1 VKTIRPQQIHF
12 WSTQY
17 GVKTG
22 IAFLLLILIGSGC
35 KAPDIIGRPYGNFTA
50 YYNGFYNAE
59 RVFEN
64 GFNNLNRTNQE
75 VDRNHY
81 LPLFVKTTGASAS
94 RDFEDAVLKSA
105 DLLREH
111 PDSKWVDD
119 ALLLIGKAYYY
130 QENYVGSTQKF
141 REVIELESKLEDE
154 GRFWLARSL
163 ITSGAFESALDELN
177 AAITGEELDRKWA
190 SQYQLLLADLNVQQD
205 NWEATATYL
214 TDAIPDI
221 KDKDLAARAQFL
233 LGQVSE
239 KLGRYEDAVA
249 AFEDVRDFRPI
260 YELDYAARFSA
271 IRVDGMYV
279 DPEGAIAEARK
290 MERDDKNFDN
300 LAEMRFL
307 RARIMQNV
315 GREDEAFDLYDELL
329 TIPEIVSGASKVK
342 GRVHYALGEL
352 YRDIDRNFMMAA
364 AHFDTAAGNLAGA
377 VSARNSS
384 RVGTA
389 AGANTQFTPEAI
401 IDATDLRDNYSK
413 YARVFGEIARYDSL
427 LWLGSLPQE
436 EYDAKI
442 MELREKEKVRLEERR
457 KILEE
462 RQRAQA
468 FRGSGGLNDL
478 NRDRGLPE
486 GKIIP
491 TLGDPTGTAGGFL
504 FHKDPIRAQEGR
516 IAFQE
521 IWGDRQLA
529 PNWRRSAALSSFSFN
544 QDETSLE
551 DATAALDALNAN
563 ILPDIDDSAV
573 PRDSVDQVLMRAS
586 RAISRYELGNVL
598 FLGMVLPDSAIVWY
612 RKVIEEDGEEP
623 VAQRA
628 LYALAEVQQSLGDL
642 QAAER
647 LYRDILARFPGSD
660 FSDGVRERL
669 GIEIEDSVTR
679 DSTELAVEAFDLA
692 LGFGDADPILAINVM
707 LGVAVDWVDYEE
719 SARALFVVGDLHL
732 RMADADSAAI
742 FAPLPLEI
750 ERHRLS
756 VLWPQKFEALP
767 DPEPLVDAGQQDSLA
782 VEPDSLEILGDIEQD
797 GADSLAVAA
806 PAAIEEA
813 AVIEEPEAAAIED
826 PKVAVIEAAEAA
838 VIEEQEA
845 AAIEAAAIEAAAIVD
860 STAITADLPDDLE
873 MAPADSS
880 LSTPTSADV
889 ETDLPGLDDEEEQK
903 EPKEEDL
910 YIEDIYSRLV
920 ATMRGNKIGLQSR
933 AILDAIVELRTPPV
947 DTTAVDSLDV
957 QPVMADSLVMQ
968 LVAIAAARADSL
980 AAADSL
986 AKVTG
991 FREVPRPQMPNA
1003 GVSDSEEGEPE
1014 NEFEEALPI
1023 KNPSADEGEPL
1034 EEEEE
1039 EEEGRESSDLK
1050 PLLPTG
1056 RPDLDAEG
1064 FSLILAQFFDIR
1076 SAQLSLR
1083 ELTTQLESTGIRLYV
1098 ITNSIGEQVEYL
1110 VGWGMFETKAEGDR
1124 ASSSFDAI
1132 LPVRRTYLHL
1142 LPTTVRRR

>member
-1 VKTIRPQQIHF
+1 MKTIRPHQIHF
-12 WSTQY
+12 WSTRY
-17 GVKTG
+17 RVKTG
-22 IAFLLLILIGSGC
+22 IVFLLLILIGSGC
-35 KAPDIIGRPYGNFTA
+35 KAPDFIGRRYGNFTA

-59 RVFEN
+59 RVFES
-64 GFNNLNRTNQE
+64 GFRNLNRTNQL

-94 RDFEDAVLKSA
+94 REFEDAVLKSA

-119 ALLLIGKAYYY
+119 ALLLIGKSYYY

-177 AAITGEELDRKWA
+177 VAITREDVNRRWA

-205 NWEATATYL
+205 NWEASATFL

-221 KDKDLAARAQFL
+221 KDNDLAARAQFL

-239 KLGRYEDAVA
+239 TLGRYEDAVA
-249 AFEDVRDFRPI
+249 AFEGVREHRPI

-279 DPEGAIAEARK
+279 DPEGAIVEARK

-307 RARIMQNV
+307 RARIMHNA
-315 GREDEAFDLYDELL
+315 GREDESFDMYEELL
-329 TIPEIVSGASKVK
+329 TVPEIISGASKVK

-352 YRDIDRNFMMAA
+352 YRDIDRNYMMAA
-364 AHFDTAAGNLAGA
+364 AHFDTAAGNLGIS
-377 VSARNSS
+377 VSARNST

-389 AGANTQFTPEAI
+389 AGANSQFTQEAI
-401 IDATDLRDNYSK
+401 TDATDLRDNYSK
-413 YARVFGEIARYDSL
+413 YARVFRDIARYDSL

-442 MELREKEKVRLEERR
+442 LELRQKEKERLEERR
-457 KILEE
+457 RILEE

-468 FRGSGGLNDL
+468 FRGTGGLNDL
-478 NRDRGLPE
+478 SLNRGLPE

-521 IWGDRQLA
+521 IWGDRPLA
-529 PNWRRSAALSSFSFN
+529 PNWRRSAALTSISFN
-544 QDETSLE
+544 QDQTSLE
-551 DATAALDALNAN
+551 DAAAELEELNADV
-563 ILPDIDDSAV
+563 LPDINDSAV
-573 PRDSVDQVLMRAS
+573 PRDSVDQVIMRAS

-628 LYALAEVQQSLGDL
+628 LYALAEVQQALGDL
-642 QAAER
+642 LAAER
-647 LYRDILARFPGSD
+647 LYQDILARFPDSD

-669 GIEIEDSVTR
+669 GIEIEGSVAR
-679 DSTELAVEAFDLA
+679 DSTELAVEAFELA
-692 LGFGDADPILAINVM
+692 LGFGDADPILSINAM

-719 SARALFVVGDLHL
+719 SSRALFAVGNLHL
-732 RMADADSAAI
+732 TMADADSAAI

-756 VLWPQKFEALP
+756 VLWPNKFDALP
-767 DPEPLVDAGQQDSLA
+767 DLETLLNAEQQDSLTVA
-782 VEPDSLEILGDIEQD
+782 SDSLEIPSDMGQES
-797 GADSLAVAA
+797 ADSLAVVS
-806 PAAIEEA
+806 
-813 AVIEEPEAAAIED
+813 AV
-826 PKVAVIEAAEAA
+826 
-838 VIEEQEA
+838 
-845 AAIEAAAIEAAAIVD
+845 IVD
-860 STAITADLPDDLE
+860 SLAVVSAVIVDSLAVVVAVDSTIARADLPEGVELV
-873 MAPADSS
+873 PADSS
-880 LSTPTSADV
+880 LSTSTSTSTSASP
-889 ETDLPGLDDEEEQK
+889 EAESALPELDDQK
-903 EPKEEDL
+903 EQEERVENL

-920 ATMRGNKIGLQSR
+920 ATMRGRKIGIQAG
-933 AILDAIVELRTPPV
+933 AILDAIVELRTPPI
-947 DTTAVDSLDV
+947 DTTAVDTLII
-957 QPVMADSLVMQ
+957 QPTMADSLVMQ

-986 AKVTG
+986 ARASG
-991 FREVPRPQMPNA
+991 FREVPRPQAPNA
-1003 GVSDSEEGEPE
+1003 AASDSAEAEP
-1014 NEFEEALPI
+1014 
-1023 KNPSADEGEPL
+1023 S
-1034 EEEEE
+1034 EEEDD

-1056 RPDLDAEG
+1056 RPDLDAVG
-1064 FSLILAQFFDIR
+1064 FSLILGHFFDIR

-1083 ELTTQLESTGIRLYV
+1083 ELTTQLDSTGIRLYV
-1098 ITNSIGEQVEYL
+1098 LTNSIGEQVEYF
-1110 VGWGMFETKAEGDR
+1110 VSWGMFETKAERDR
-1124 ASSSFDAI
+1124 AISSFDAI
-1132 LPVRRTYLHL
+1132 LPARRNYLHL

>member
-1 VKTIRPQQIHF
+1 MKTIRPHQIHF
-12 WSTQY
+12 WSTRY
-17 GVKTG
+17 RVKTG
-22 IAFLLLILIGSGC
+22 IVFLLLILIGSGC
-35 KAPDIIGRPYGNFTA
+35 KTPDFIGRPYGNFTA

-59 RVFEN
+59 RVFEV
-64 GFNNLNRTNQE
+64 GIKNLNRTNQV

-94 RDFEDAVLKSA
+94 REFEDAVLKSA

-119 ALLLIGKAYYY
+119 ALLLIGKSYYY

-177 AAITGEELDRKWA
+177 VAITREDLNRRWA
-190 SQYQLLLADLNVQQD
+190 SQYQLLLAGLNVQQD

-239 KLGRYEDAVA
+239 TLGRYEDAVA
-249 AFEDVRDFRPI
+249 AFEGVREFRPI

-279 DPEGAIAEARK
+279 DPEGAIDEARK

-307 RARIMQNV
+307 RARIMQNA
-315 GREDEAFDLYDELL
+315 GREDESFDMYEELL
-329 TIPEIVSGASKVK
+329 TVPEIISGASKVK

-352 YRDIDRNFMMAA
+352 YRDIDRNYMMAA
-364 AHFDTAAGNLAGA
+364 AHFDTAAGNLGIS
-377 VSARNSS
+377 VSARNST

-401 IDATDLRDNYSK
+401 TDATDLRDNYSK
-413 YARVFGEIARYDSL
+413 YARVFRDIARYDSL

-436 EYDAKI
+436 DYDAKI
-442 MELREKEKVRLEERR
+442 LELRQKEKERLEERR
-457 KILEE
+457 RILEE

-468 FRGSGGLNDL
+468 FRGTGGLNDL
-478 NRDRGLPE
+478 SLNRGLPE

-491 TLGDPTGTAGGFL
+491 TLDDPSGTAGGFL
-504 FHKDPIRAQEGR
+504 FHEDPIRAQEGR

-521 IWGDRQLA
+521 IWGDRPLA
-529 PNWRRSAALSSFSFN
+529 PNWRRSAALSSVSFN
-544 QDETSLE
+544 QDQTSLE
-551 DATAALDALNAN
+551 DAALELEELNAN
-563 ILPDIDDSAV
+563 VLPDINDSAV
-573 PRDSVDQVLMRAS
+573 PRDSVDQVIMRAS

-628 LYALAEVQQSLGDL
+628 LYALAEVQQALGDL

-647 LYRDILARFPGSD
+647 LYQDILASFPDSD

-669 GIEIEDSVTR
+669 GIEIDDSVAR
-679 DSTELAVEAFDLA
+679 DSTELAVEAFELV
-692 LGFGDADPILAINVM
+692 LGFGDADPILSINAM

-719 SARALFVVGDLHL
+719 SSRALFAVGNLHL
-732 RMADADSAAI
+732 IMADADSAAI

-756 VLWPQKFEALP
+756 VLWPNKFDALP
-767 DPEPLVDAGQQDSLA
+767 DPDALADAEQQDSLTVA
-782 VEPDSLEILGDIEQD
+782 SDSLDIPSDIGQES
-797 GADSLAVAA
+797 ADSLTVA
-806 PAAIEEA
+806 P
-813 AVIEEPEAAAIED
+813 V
-826 PKVAVIEAAEAA
+826 V
-838 VIEEQEA
+838 
-845 AAIEAAAIEAAAIVD
+845 IVD
-860 STAITADLPDDLE
+860 SLAAVVAVDSTVVEADLPDGLE
-873 MAPADSS
+873 VAPADSS
-880 LSTPTSADV
+880 LSTSTSTPASPDA
-889 ETDLPGLDDEEEQK
+889 ESALPGLDDQEEQV
-903 EPKEEDL
+903 EREEDL

-920 ATMRGNKIGLQSR
+920 ATMRGKKVGIQAG
-933 AILDAIVELRTPPV
+933 AILEALVELRTPPI
-947 DTTAVDSLDV
+947 DTTAVDTV
-957 QPVMADSLVMQ
+957 MIQPTMADSLVMQ

-986 AKVTG
+986 ARASG
-991 FREVPRPQMPNA
+991 FREVPRPQVPNA
-1003 GVSDSEEGEPE
+1003 AASDSAEEEPAE
-1014 NEFEEALPI
+1014 DFDEILPN
-1023 KNPSADEGEPL
+1023 KDPSTDEGEPSEED

-1039 EEEGRESSDLK
+1039 VTESSDLK

-1064 FSLILAQFFDIR
+1064 FSLILEHFFDIR

-1098 ITNSIGEQVEYL
+1098 LTNSIGEQVEYL
-1110 VGWGMFETKAEGDR
+1110 VSWGMFETKAEVDR
-1124 ASSSFDAI
+1124 AISSFDAI
-1132 LPVRRTYLHL
+1132 LPARRTYLHL

>member
-1 VKTIRPQQIHF
+1 MKPTRPHQIRF
-12 WSTQY
+12 WITRY
-17 GVKTG
+17 RVKTG
-22 IAFLLLILIGSGC
+22 IVISLLILIGSGC
-35 KAPDIIGRPYGNFTA
+35 KTPDFIGRRYGNFTA

-64 GFNNLNRTNQE
+64 GYKNLNRTNKV

-94 RDFEDAVLKSA
+94 REFEDAVLKSA

-141 REVIELESKLEDE
+141 REVIELKSKLEDE

-177 AAITGEELDRKWA
+177 VAITREDLDRKWA
-190 SQYQLLLADLNVQQD
+190 SQYQLLLADLNVAQD
-205 NWEATATYL
+205 DWEATATYL
-214 TDAIPDI
+214 TNAIPDI

-239 KLGRYEDAVA
+239 TLGRYEEAVA
-249 AFEDVRDFRPI
+249 AFEGVREFSPI

-279 DPEGAIAEARK
+279 DPEGAIVEARK

-307 RARIMQNV
+307 RARILQNV
-315 GREDEAFDLYDELL
+315 GREDEAFDMYDELL
-329 TIPEIVSGASKVK
+329 TVPEIISGATKVK

-352 YRDIDRNFMMAA
+352 YRDIDRNFVMAA
-364 AHFDTAAGNLAGA
+364 AHFDTAAGNLGIS
-377 VSARNSS
+377 VSARNST

-401 IDATDLRDNYSK
+401 TDATDLRDNYSK
-413 YARVFGEIARYDSL
+413 YARVFKDIARYDSL

-442 MELREKEKVRLEERR
+442 LELREKEKERLQERR

-468 FRGSGGLNDL
+468 FRATGGLNNLSL
-478 NRDRGLPE
+478 NRGLPE

-491 TLGDPTGTAGGFL
+491 TLGDPTGTRAGFL
-504 FHKDPIRAQEGR
+504 FHADPIRAQEGR
-516 IAFQE
+516 IAFQV
-521 IWGDRQLA
+521 IWGDRPLA
-529 PNWRRSAALSSFSFN
+529 PNWRRSAALSTVSFS
-544 QDETSLE
+544 QDQISIE
-551 DATAALDALNAN
+551 DATAALEELNAN
-563 ILPDIDDSAV
+563 VLPDIDDSAV
-573 PRDSVDQVLMRAS
+573 PRDSLDQVMMRAS

-647 LYRDILARFPGSD
+647 LYRDILVRFPDSD

-669 GIEIEDSVTR
+669 GIEIDDTIAR
-679 DSTELAVEAFDLA
+679 DSTELAVEAFELA
-692 LGFGDADPILAINVM
+692 LGFGDGDPILAINVM
-707 LGVAVDWVDYEE
+707 LGVAVDWVDFEE
-719 SARALFVVGDLHL
+719 SGRALFAVGDLHL

-756 VLWPQKFEALP
+756 VLWPKKFDALP
-767 DPEPLVDAGQQDSLA
+767 EPEPLPDSDAMADAEKQDSLT
-782 VEPDSLEILGDIEQD
+782 VEPDSLEAPGDIEQESV
-797 GADSLAVAA
+797 DSLAVAPDIGA
-806 PAAIEEA
+806 PDIGAPDIG
-813 AVIEEPEAAAIED
+813 AV
-826 PKVAVIEAAEAA
+826 V
-838 VIEEQEA
+838 
-845 AAIEAAAIEAAAIVD
+845 IVD
-860 STAITADLPDDLE
+860 STAVRGDLPDEIE

-880 LSTPTSADV
+880 SLSTPTPPEA
-889 ETDLPGLDDEEEQK
+889 ETYLPELEERSEA
-903 EPKEEDL
+903 EADL
-910 YIEDIYSRLV
+910 YIEDVYSRLV
-920 ATMRGNKIGLQSR
+920 ATMRGNKIGLRSR

-947 DTTAVDSLDV
+947 DTTAVDPMALDSLDV
-957 QPVMADSLVMQ
+957 QPLMADSLVMQ

-991 FREVPRPQMPNA
+991 FREVPSPQVPNA
-1003 GVSDSEEGEPE
+1003 AVSDSDEEEPEDEFAEALPMKDPSTEEGEP
-1014 NEFEEALPI
+1014 FEE
-1023 KNPSADEGEPL
+1023 EG
-1034 EEEEE
+1034 E

-1064 FSLILAQFFDIR
+1064 YSLILRHFFDSR
-1076 SAQLSLR
+1076 SAHLYLR
-1083 ELTTQLESTGIRLYV
+1083 ELTTQLESTGIPLYV
-1098 ITNSIGEQVEYL
+1098 ITNSIGEQVEYF

-1124 ASSSFDAI
+1124 AISSFDAI
-1132 LPVRRTYLHL
+1132 LPARRTYLHL